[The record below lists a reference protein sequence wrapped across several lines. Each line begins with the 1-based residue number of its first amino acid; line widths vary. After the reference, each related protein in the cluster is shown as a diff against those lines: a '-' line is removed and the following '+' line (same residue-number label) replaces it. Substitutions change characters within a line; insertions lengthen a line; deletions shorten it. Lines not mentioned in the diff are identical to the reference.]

1 MDLQPNT
8 AEPLLMHID
17 LNSCFAM
24 MEQQAH
30 PHLRGVPVGVAA
42 NVSPGGCVISPS
54 YEAKRLGIKV
64 GFRVRDA
71 LEVCPDMVILPP
83 DPDLY
88 FDAHA
93 RFVKIFRT
101 YSPSVTPKSID
112 EAVIDFS
119 GTPALRRA
127 GLIEIGTEI
136 KKRMKDEL
144 GEFVTCNIG
153 IGTNRFLAKTAAGL
167 NKPDGMDVIT
177 YENLEEVYS
186 GLTLRDLCGI
196 NYRFE
201 ARLNN
206 WGIYSPLEFLQAPLW
221 KLHKQVFQS
230 VGGYYWYLRLRGF
243 EIDAVE
249 FGRKSYGQSYALH
262 YFTADTHELSK
273 LLMKLC
279 EKMGRRLRRSGSFAR
294 GISVFCGFRP
304 GSWHESKLFPGRNLY
319 ATLDLFE
326 AAMQLLAHRPLGLKA
341 THIAVSC
348 YDLAP
353 VSAIPTPLFTT
364 PETFRIRLAAYLD
377 AINDKWGEY
386 TVHPATMMNMQDQI
400 IKRVPF
406 HATRDTLTEIYSEPV
421 SVV

>member
-1 MDLQPNT
+1 MDLPLNQ
-8 AEPLLMHID
+8 AKPLLMHID

-24 MEQQAH
+24 IEQQAR

-54 YEAKRLGIKV
+54 YEAKRRGVKV

-83 DPDLY
+83 DPDKY

-101 YSPSVTPKSID
+101 YSPSVVPRSID

-127 GLIEIGTEI
+127 SLEDIGREI
-136 KKRMKDEL
+136 KQRMKAEL

-167 NKPDGMDVIT
+167 HKPDGMDVIT
-177 YENLEEVYS
+177 HENVEQVYA
-186 GLTLRDLCGI
+186 GMKLTDLCGI
-196 NYRFE
+196 NVRYE

-206 WGIYSPLEFLQAPLW
+206 WGIYSPLEFFHAPPW
-221 KLHKQVFQS
+221 KLQKQVFKS
-230 VGGYYWYLRLRGF
+230 IAGYYWYLRLRGH

-249 FGRKSYGQSYALH
+249 FGRKTYGQSYALH

-273 LLMKLC
+273 LMMKLC
-279 EKMGRRLRRSGSFAR
+279 EKMGRRLRKSGQFAH
-294 GISVFCGFRP
+294 GLHVFCGFRP
-304 GSWHESKLFPGRNLY
+304 GSWHEGKLFTGRNLY
-319 ATLDLFE
+319 ATPDLFR
-326 AAMQLLAHRPLGLKA
+326 AAMQLLEHRPQGRKA
-341 THIAVSC
+341 THLAVSC

-353 VSAIPTPLFTT
+353 IETLPTPLFATA
-364 PETFRIRLAAYLD
+364 ETFRIHLAAYLD

-386 TVHPATMMNMQDQI
+386 TVHPALMMGMQDQI

-406 HATRDTLTEIYSEPV
+406 HATADTLTEIYSGIPAA
-421 SVV
+421 